1 MSSEAVGGYL
11 ESFVSRDL
19 SAVVRGLAVLVLVL
33 CGEEDAAIDAEWI
46 RSALSSL
53 CPRLTVESVPG
64 AAHYLSLEAPG
75 ALAVRINRRFDA
87 GTEKT

>member
-1 MSSEAVGGYL
+1 MSREAAGGYL

-19 SAVVRGLAVLVLVL
+19 SAVVRGLAVPVLTL
-33 CGEEDAAIDAEWI
+33 CGEEDAVIGAEWI
-46 RSALSSL
+46 RSALSLL

-64 AAHYLSLEAPG
+64 A
-75 ALAVRINRRFDA
+75 LAVRINRRLDA